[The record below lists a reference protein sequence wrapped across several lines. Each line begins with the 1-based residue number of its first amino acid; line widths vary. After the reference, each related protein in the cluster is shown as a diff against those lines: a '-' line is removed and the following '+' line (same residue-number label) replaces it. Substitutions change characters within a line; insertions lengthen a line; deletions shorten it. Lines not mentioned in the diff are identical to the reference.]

1 MRVPEKRV
9 KKKRVRI
16 LKRMQRKLLI
26 SFLIICA
33 LFVGLIGRLMFIEY
47 SSGERYEKIV
57 LSQQEYDSTTIPF
70 QRGNIVDS
78 KGTVLATSVDVYN
91 VILDCKVLNA
101 NDATVIASTVEA
113 VAECFPEI
121 GREAVEEELEDNP
134 DSQYSVL
141 AKKVS
146 YEEMSKFTDL
156 QEERREDDD
165 PDNNITGVWFEKEY
179 KRVYPYGS
187 MAAATLGFT
196 TSGNVGVVGL
206 ENQYNSVLNGVN
218 GRSYGYLNNDSDLER
233 TVIEAQ
239 NGNTLVTTL
248 DANIQSIVEQEIL
261 NFNQQYTNENGLGSK
276 NTAVLVMDPDT
287 GGILAMAQYP
297 GFDLNNPWDLSA
309 YYTPEE
315 LTAMSEQ
322 DQLNILNQLWKNY
335 AVTNTY
341 EPGSTAK
348 PFTVAGGLESGAL
361 KGDETFVCDGGEQ
374 IAGYN
379 VRCVN
384 RNGHGLETIQDAL
397 VNSCNDAL
405 MQMSYR
411 IGPVTF
417 SQFQSLF
424 GFGQR
429 TWIDLPGET
438 STASLIY
445 DEKALES
452 TINLATNSFG
462 QNFNVTMTQL
472 VSAFCSLVNGGYY
485 YEPHV
490 VKQIQDEDGSV
501 IETKDPVLLRK
512 TVSSET
518 SQMLR
523 TYMKATLDYGSGQGA
538 QVEGYD
544 IGGKT
549 GTAEKLPRGNG
560 NYLLSFIGF
569 APVDNPEIVIYVVV
583 DEPNTDAQADSGYAQ
598 RIAKAIMEEAFPYL
612 GITTI
617 NESGEETKTEGT
629 SVEQTEY
636 TDYDENYEETYDN
649 PDGSYIDE
657 DYDPDLDDWAAG
669 DTSE

>member
-315 LTAMSEQ
+315 LAAMSEQ

-411 IGPVTF
+411 IGPITF

-445 DEKALES
+445 DEEALES
-452 TINLATNSFG
+452 SINLATNSFG
-462 QNFNVTMTQL
+462 QNFNVTMVQMA
-472 VSAFCSLVNGGYY
+472 SAFCSLVNGGRLYQ
-485 YEPHV
+485 PHLV
-490 VKQIQDEDGSV
+490 ERITDDAGNTVQE
-501 IETKDPVLLRK
+501 IEPVLRKQTISKEVSDQMKQYLRAVV
-512 TVSSET
+512 TE
-518 SQMLR
+518 
-523 TYMKATLDYGSGQGA
+523 GSASIAG
-538 QVEGYD
+538 VDGYD
-544 IGGKT
+544 VGGKT
-549 GTAEKLPRGNG
+549 GTAQKFDTETGQRAEGK
-560 NYLLSFIGF
+560 YLVSFIGY
-569 APVDNPEIVIYVVV
+569 APQEHPEVLVYVIV
-583 DEPNTDAQADSGYAQ
+583 DEPNVEDQAHSSYA
-598 RIAKAIMEEAFPYL
+598 L
-612 GITTI
+612 GIAHNILQQILPYMNISRIT
-617 NESGEETKTEGT
+617 EE
-629 SVEQTEY
+629 
-636 TDYDENYEETYDN
+636 N
-649 PDGSYIDE
+649 PQ
-657 DYDPDLDDWAAG
+657 
-669 DTSE
+669 

>member
-1 MRVPEKRV
+1 
-9 KKKRVRI
+9 
-16 LKRMQRKLLI
+16 MQRKLLI

-309 YYTPEE
+309 YYTLEE

-462 QNFNVTMTQL
+462 QNFNVTMVQMA
-472 VSAFCSLVNGGYY
+472 SAFCSLVNGGKLYQPHLVERITDDAGNTVQEI
-485 YEPHV
+485 EPVLRKQTISKEVSDQMKQYLRAV
-490 VKQIQDEDGSV
+490 VTDGSASAAGV
-501 IETKDPVLLRK
+501 D
-512 TVSSET
+512 
-518 SQMLR
+518 
-523 TYMKATLDYGSGQGA
+523 
-538 QVEGYD
+538 GYD
-544 IGGKT
+544 VGGKT
-549 GTAEKLPRGNG
+549 GTAQKFDTETGQRAKGK
-560 NYLLSFIGF
+560 YLVSFIGY
-569 APVDNPEIVIYVVV
+569 APQEHPEVLVYVIV
-583 DEPNTDAQADSGYAQ
+583 DEPNVEDQAHSSYA
-598 RIAKAIMEEAFPYL
+598 L
-612 GITTI
+612 GIAHNILQQILPYMNISRIT
-617 NESGEETKTEGT
+617 EE
-629 SVEQTEY
+629 
-636 TDYDENYEETYDN
+636 N
-649 PDGSYIDE
+649 PQ
-657 DYDPDLDDWAAG
+657 
-669 DTSE
+669 

>member
-26 SFLIICA
+26 SFLIICT

-462 QNFNVTMTQL
+462 QNFNVTMVQMA
-472 VSAFCSLVNGGYY
+472 SAFCSLVNGGKLYQPHLVERITDDAGNTVQEI
-485 YEPHV
+485 EPVLRKQTISKEVSDQMKQYLRAV
-490 VKQIQDEDGSV
+490 VTDGSASAAGV
-501 IETKDPVLLRK
+501 D
-512 TVSSET
+512 
-518 SQMLR
+518 
-523 TYMKATLDYGSGQGA
+523 
-538 QVEGYD
+538 GYD
-544 IGGKT
+544 VGGKT
-549 GTAEKLPRGNG
+549 GTAQKFDTETGQRAKGK
-560 NYLLSFIGF
+560 YLVSFIGY
-569 APVDNPEIVIYVVV
+569 APQEHPEVLVYVIV
-583 DEPNTDAQADSGYAQ
+583 DEPNVEDQAHSSYA
-598 RIAKAIMEEAFPYL
+598 L
-612 GITTI
+612 GIAHNILQQILPYMNISRIT
-617 NESGEETKTEGT
+617 EE
-629 SVEQTEY
+629 
-636 TDYDENYEETYDN
+636 N
-649 PDGSYIDE
+649 PQ
-657 DYDPDLDDWAAG
+657 
-669 DTSE
+669 

>member
-1 MRVPEKRV
+1 
-9 KKKRVRI
+9 
-16 LKRMQRKLLI
+16 
-26 SFLIICA
+26 
-33 LFVGLIGRLMFIEY
+33 
-47 SSGERYEKIV
+47 
-57 LSQQEYDSTTIPF
+57 
-70 QRGNIVDS
+70 
-78 KGTVLATSVDVYN
+78 
-91 VILDCKVLNA
+91 
-101 NDATVIASTVEA
+101 
-113 VAECFPEI
+113 
-121 GREAVEEELEDNP
+121 
-134 DSQYSVL
+134 
-141 AKKVS
+141 
-146 YEEMSKFTDL
+146 
-156 QEERREDDD
+156 
-165 PDNNITGVWFEKEY
+165 
-179 KRVYPYGS
+179 

-462 QNFNVTMTQL
+462 QNFNVTMVQMA
-472 VSAFCSLVNGGYY
+472 SAFCSLVNGGKLYQPHLVERITDDAGNTVQEI
-485 YEPHV
+485 EPVLRKQTISKEVSDQMKQYLRAV
-490 VKQIQDEDGSV
+490 VTDGSASAAGV
-501 IETKDPVLLRK
+501 D
-512 TVSSET
+512 
-518 SQMLR
+518 
-523 TYMKATLDYGSGQGA
+523 
-538 QVEGYD
+538 GYD
-544 IGGKT
+544 VGGKT
-549 GTAEKLPRGNG
+549 GTAQKFDTETGQRAKGK
-560 NYLLSFIGF
+560 YLVSFIGY
-569 APVDNPEIVIYVVV
+569 APQEHPEVLVYVIV
-583 DEPNTDAQADSGYAQ
+583 DEPNVEDQAHSSYA
-598 RIAKAIMEEAFPYL
+598 L
-612 GITTI
+612 GIAHNILQQILPYMNISRIT
-617 NESGEETKTEGT
+617 EE
-629 SVEQTEY
+629 
-636 TDYDENYEETYDN
+636 N
-649 PDGSYIDE
+649 PQ
-657 DYDPDLDDWAAG
+657 
-669 DTSE
+669 

>member
-121 GREAVEEELEDNP
+121 GWEAVEEELEDNP

-462 QNFNVTMTQL
+462 QNFNVTMVQMA
-472 VSAFCSLVNGGYY
+472 SAFCSLVNGGKLYQPHLVERITDDAGNTVQEI
-485 YEPHV
+485 EPVLRKQTISKEVSDQMKQYLRAV
-490 VKQIQDEDGSV
+490 VTDGSASAAGV
-501 IETKDPVLLRK
+501 D
-512 TVSSET
+512 
-518 SQMLR
+518 
-523 TYMKATLDYGSGQGA
+523 
-538 QVEGYD
+538 GYD
-544 IGGKT
+544 VGGKT
-549 GTAEKLPRGNG
+549 GTAQKFDTETGQRAKGK
-560 NYLLSFIGF
+560 YLVSFIGY
-569 APVDNPEIVIYVVV
+569 APQEHPEVLVYVIV
-583 DEPNTDAQADSGYAQ
+583 DEPNVEDQAHSSYA
-598 RIAKAIMEEAFPYL
+598 L
-612 GITTI
+612 GIAHNILQQILPYMNISRIT
-617 NESGEETKTEGT
+617 EE
-629 SVEQTEY
+629 
-636 TDYDENYEETYDN
+636 N
-649 PDGSYIDE
+649 PQ
-657 DYDPDLDDWAAG
+657 
-669 DTSE
+669 

>member
-1 MRVPEKRV
+1 MPEKRV

-309 YYTPEE
+309 YYTLEE

-462 QNFNVTMTQL
+462 QNFNVTMVQMA
-472 VSAFCSLVNGGYY
+472 SAFCSLVNGGKLYQPHLVERITDDAGNTVQEI
-485 YEPHV
+485 EPVLRKQTISKEVSDQMKQYLRAV
-490 VKQIQDEDGSV
+490 VTDGSASAAGV
-501 IETKDPVLLRK
+501 D
-512 TVSSET
+512 
-518 SQMLR
+518 
-523 TYMKATLDYGSGQGA
+523 
-538 QVEGYD
+538 GYD
-544 IGGKT
+544 VGGKT
-549 GTAEKLPRGNG
+549 GTAQKFDTETGQRAKGK
-560 NYLLSFIGF
+560 YLVSFIGY
-569 APVDNPEIVIYVVV
+569 APQEHPEVLVYVIV
-583 DEPNTDAQADSGYAQ
+583 DEPNVEDQAHSSYA
-598 RIAKAIMEEAFPYL
+598 L
-612 GITTI
+612 GIAHNILQQILPYMNISRIT
-617 NESGEETKTEGT
+617 EE
-629 SVEQTEY
+629 
-636 TDYDENYEETYDN
+636 N
-649 PDGSYIDE
+649 PQ
-657 DYDPDLDDWAAG
+657 
-669 DTSE
+669 

>member
-287 GGILAMAQYP
+287 GGVLAMAQYP

-335 AVTNTY
+335 TVTNTY

-462 QNFNVTMTQL
+462 QNFNVTMVQMA
-472 VSAFCSLVNGGYY
+472 SAFCSLVNGGKLYQPHLVERITDDAGNTVQEI
-485 YEPHV
+485 EPVLRKQTISKEVSDQMKQYLRAV
-490 VKQIQDEDGSV
+490 VTDGSASAAGV
-501 IETKDPVLLRK
+501 D
-512 TVSSET
+512 
-518 SQMLR
+518 
-523 TYMKATLDYGSGQGA
+523 
-538 QVEGYD
+538 GYD
-544 IGGKT
+544 VGGKT
-549 GTAEKLPRGNG
+549 GTAQKFDTETGQRAKGK
-560 NYLLSFIGF
+560 YLVSFIGY
-569 APVDNPEIVIYVVV
+569 APQEHPEVLVYVIV
-583 DEPNTDAQADSGYAQ
+583 DEPNVEDQAHSSYA
-598 RIAKAIMEEAFPYL
+598 L
-612 GITTI
+612 GIAHNILRQILPYMNISRIT
-617 NESGEETKTEGT
+617 EE
-629 SVEQTEY
+629 
-636 TDYDENYEETYDN
+636 N
-649 PDGSYIDE
+649 PQ
-657 DYDPDLDDWAAG
+657 
-669 DTSE
+669 

>member
-1 MRVPEKRV
+1 MRVPEKRM

-121 GREAVEEELEDNP
+121 GREAVEEKLEDNP

-462 QNFNVTMTQL
+462 QNFNVTMVQMA
-472 VSAFCSLVNGGYY
+472 SAFCSLVNGGKLYQPHLVERITDDAGNTVQEI
-485 YEPHV
+485 EPVLRKQTISKEVSDQMKQYLRAV
-490 VKQIQDEDGSV
+490 VTDGSASAAGV
-501 IETKDPVLLRK
+501 D
-512 TVSSET
+512 
-518 SQMLR
+518 
-523 TYMKATLDYGSGQGA
+523 
-538 QVEGYD
+538 GYD
-544 IGGKT
+544 VGGKT
-549 GTAEKLPRGNG
+549 GTAQKFDTETGQRAKGK
-560 NYLLSFIGF
+560 YLVSFIGY
-569 APVDNPEIVIYVVV
+569 APQEHPEVLVYVIV
-583 DEPNTDAQADSGYAQ
+583 DEPNVEDQAHSSYA
-598 RIAKAIMEEAFPYL
+598 L
-612 GITTI
+612 GIAHNILQQILPYMNISRIT
-617 NESGEETKTEGT
+617 EE
-629 SVEQTEY
+629 
-636 TDYDENYEETYDN
+636 N
-649 PDGSYIDE
+649 PQ
-657 DYDPDLDDWAAG
+657 
-669 DTSE
+669 

>member
-309 YYTPEE
+309 YYTLEE
-315 LTAMSEQ
+315 LTAMSVQ
-322 DQLNILNQLWKNY
+322 DQLNILDQLWKNY

-462 QNFNVTMTQL
+462 QNFNVTMVQMA
-472 VSAFCSLVNGGYY
+472 SAFCSLVNGGKLYQPHLVERITDDAGNTVQEI
-485 YEPHV
+485 EPVLRKQTISKEVSDQMKQYLRAV
-490 VKQIQDEDGSV
+490 VTDGSASAAGV
-501 IETKDPVLLRK
+501 D
-512 TVSSET
+512 
-518 SQMLR
+518 
-523 TYMKATLDYGSGQGA
+523 
-538 QVEGYD
+538 GYD
-544 IGGKT
+544 VGGKT
-549 GTAEKLPRGNG
+549 GTAQKFDTETGQRAKGK
-560 NYLLSFIGF
+560 YLVSFIGY
-569 APVDNPEIVIYVVV
+569 APQEHPEVLVYVIV
-583 DEPNTDAQADSGYAQ
+583 DEPNVEDQAHSSYA
-598 RIAKAIMEEAFPYL
+598 L
-612 GITTI
+612 GIAHNILQQILPYMNISRIT
-617 NESGEETKTEGT
+617 EE
-629 SVEQTEY
+629 
-636 TDYDENYEETYDN
+636 N
-649 PDGSYIDE
+649 PQ
-657 DYDPDLDDWAAG
+657 
-669 DTSE
+669 

>member
-121 GREAVEEELEDNP
+121 GREAVEEELENNP

-248 DANIQSIVEQEIL
+248 DVNIQSIVEQEIL

-462 QNFNVTMTQL
+462 QNFNVTMVQMA
-472 VSAFCSLVNGGYY
+472 SAFCSLVNGGKLYQPHLVERITDDAGNTVQEI
-485 YEPHV
+485 EPVLRKQTISKEVSDQMKQYLRAV
-490 VKQIQDEDGSV
+490 VTDGSASAAGV
-501 IETKDPVLLRK
+501 D
-512 TVSSET
+512 
-518 SQMLR
+518 
-523 TYMKATLDYGSGQGA
+523 
-538 QVEGYD
+538 GYD
-544 IGGKT
+544 VGGKT
-549 GTAEKLPRGNG
+549 GTAQKFDTETGQRAKGK
-560 NYLLSFIGF
+560 YLVSFIGY
-569 APVDNPEIVIYVVV
+569 APQEHPEVLVYVIV
-583 DEPNTDAQADSGYAQ
+583 DEPNVEDQAHSSYA
-598 RIAKAIMEEAFPYL
+598 L
-612 GITTI
+612 GIAHNILRQILPYMNISRIT
-617 NESGEETKTEGT
+617 EE
-629 SVEQTEY
+629 
-636 TDYDENYEETYDN
+636 N
-649 PDGSYIDE
+649 PQ
-657 DYDPDLDDWAAG
+657 
-669 DTSE
+669 

>member
-322 DQLNILNQLWKNY
+322 DQLNILNQLLKNY

-462 QNFNVTMTQL
+462 QNFNVTMVQMA
-472 VSAFCSLVNGGYY
+472 SAFCSLVNGGKLYQPHLVERITDDAGNTVQEI
-485 YEPHV
+485 EPVLRKQTISKEVSDQMKQYLRAV
-490 VKQIQDEDGSV
+490 VTDGSASAAGV
-501 IETKDPVLLRK
+501 D
-512 TVSSET
+512 
-518 SQMLR
+518 
-523 TYMKATLDYGSGQGA
+523 
-538 QVEGYD
+538 GYD
-544 IGGKT
+544 VGGKT
-549 GTAEKLPRGNG
+549 GTAQKFDTETGQRAKGK
-560 NYLLSFIGF
+560 YLVSFIGY
-569 APVDNPEIVIYVVV
+569 APQEHPEVLVYVIV
-583 DEPNTDAQADSGYAQ
+583 DEPNVEDQAHSSYA
-598 RIAKAIMEEAFPYL
+598 L
-612 GITTI
+612 GIAHNILQQILPYMNISRIT
-617 NESGEETKTEGT
+617 EE
-629 SVEQTEY
+629 
-636 TDYDENYEETYDN
+636 N
-649 PDGSYIDE
+649 PQ
-657 DYDPDLDDWAAG
+657 
-669 DTSE
+669 

>member
-309 YYTPEE
+309 YYTLEE

-322 DQLNILNQLWKNY
+322 DQLNILTQLWKNY

-462 QNFNVTMTQL
+462 QNFTVTMVQMA
-472 VSAFCSLVNGGYY
+472 SAFCSLVNGGKLYQPHLVERITDDAGNTVQEI
-485 YEPHV
+485 EPVLRKQTISKEVSDQMKQYLRAV
-490 VKQIQDEDGSV
+490 VTDGSASAAGV
-501 IETKDPVLLRK
+501 D
-512 TVSSET
+512 
-518 SQMLR
+518 
-523 TYMKATLDYGSGQGA
+523 
-538 QVEGYD
+538 GYD
-544 IGGKT
+544 VGGKT
-549 GTAEKLPRGNG
+549 GTAQKFDTETGQRAKGK
-560 NYLLSFIGF
+560 YLVSFIGY
-569 APVDNPEIVIYVVV
+569 APQEHPEVLVYVIV
-583 DEPNTDAQADSGYAQ
+583 DEPNVEDQAHSSYA
-598 RIAKAIMEEAFPYL
+598 L
-612 GITTI
+612 GIAHNILQQILPYMNISRIT
-617 NESGEETKTEGT
+617 EE
-629 SVEQTEY
+629 
-636 TDYDENYEETYDN
+636 N
-649 PDGSYIDE
+649 PQ
-657 DYDPDLDDWAAG
+657 
-669 DTSE
+669 

>member
-309 YYTPEE
+309 YYTLEE

-462 QNFNVTMTQL
+462 QNFNVTMVQMA
-472 VSAFCSLVNGGYY
+472 SAFCSLVNGGKLYQPHLVERITDDAGNTVQEI
-485 YEPHV
+485 EPVLRKQTISKEVSDQMKQYLRAV
-490 VKQIQDEDGSV
+490 VTDGSASAAGV
-501 IETKDPVLLRK
+501 D
-512 TVSSET
+512 
-518 SQMLR
+518 
-523 TYMKATLDYGSGQGA
+523 
-538 QVEGYD
+538 GYD
-544 IGGKT
+544 VGGKT
-549 GTAEKLPRGNG
+549 GTAQKFDTETGQGAKGK
-560 NYLLSFIGF
+560 YLVSFIGY
-569 APVDNPEIVIYVVV
+569 APQEHPEVLVYVIV
-583 DEPNTDAQADSGYAQ
+583 DEPNVEDQAHSSYA
-598 RIAKAIMEEAFPYL
+598 L
-612 GITTI
+612 GIAHNILQQILPYMNISRIT
-617 NESGEETKTEGT
+617 EE
-629 SVEQTEY
+629 
-636 TDYDENYEETYDN
+636 N
-649 PDGSYIDE
+649 PQ
-657 DYDPDLDDWAAG
+657 
-669 DTSE
+669 

>member
-9 KKKRVRI
+9 KKKRDRI

-462 QNFNVTMTQL
+462 QNFNVTMVQMA
-472 VSAFCSLVNGGYY
+472 SAFCSLVNGGKLYQPHLVERITDDAGNTVQEI
-485 YEPHV
+485 EPVLRKQTISKEVSDQMKQYLRAV
-490 VKQIQDEDGSV
+490 VTDGSASAAGV
-501 IETKDPVLLRK
+501 D
-512 TVSSET
+512 
-518 SQMLR
+518 
-523 TYMKATLDYGSGQGA
+523 
-538 QVEGYD
+538 GYD
-544 IGGKT
+544 VGGKT
-549 GTAEKLPRGNG
+549 GTAQKFDTETGQRAKGK
-560 NYLLSFIGF
+560 YLVSFIGY
-569 APVDNPEIVIYVVV
+569 APQEHPEVLVYVIV
-583 DEPNTDAQADSGYAQ
+583 DEPNVEDQAHSSYA
-598 RIAKAIMEEAFPYL
+598 L
-612 GITTI
+612 GIAHNILQQILPYMNISRIT
-617 NESGEETKTEGT
+617 EE
-629 SVEQTEY
+629 
-636 TDYDENYEETYDN
+636 N
-649 PDGSYIDE
+649 PQ
-657 DYDPDLDDWAAG
+657 
-669 DTSE
+669 

>member
-315 LTAMSEQ
+315 LAAMSEQ

-411 IGPVTF
+411 IGPITF

-445 DEKALES
+445 DEEALES

-462 QNFNVTMTQL
+462 QNFNVTMVQMA
-472 VSAFCSLVNGGYY
+472 SAFCSLVNGGRLYQ
-485 YEPHV
+485 PHLV
-490 VKQIQDEDGSV
+490 ERITDDAGNTVQE
-501 IETKDPVLLRK
+501 IEPVLRK
-512 TVSSET
+512 QTISKEVSD
-518 SQMLR
+518 QMKQYR
-523 TYMKATLDYGSGQGA
+523 RAVVTEGSASIAG
-538 QVEGYD
+538 VDGYD
-544 IGGKT
+544 VGGKT
-549 GTAEKLPRGNG
+549 GTAQKFDTETGQRAEGK
-560 NYLLSFIGF
+560 YLVSFIGY
-569 APVDNPEIVIYVVV
+569 APQEHPEVLVYVIV
-583 DEPNTDAQADSGYAQ
+583 DEPNVEDQAHSSYA
-598 RIAKAIMEEAFPYL
+598 L
-612 GITTI
+612 GIAHNILQQILPYMNISRIT
-617 NESGEETKTEGT
+617 EE
-629 SVEQTEY
+629 
-636 TDYDENYEETYDN
+636 N
-649 PDGSYIDE
+649 PQ
-657 DYDPDLDDWAAG
+657 
-669 DTSE
+669 

>member
-121 GREAVEEELEDNP
+121 GREAVEEKLEDNP

-462 QNFNVTMTQL
+462 QNFNVTMVQMA
-472 VSAFCSLVNGGYY
+472 SAFCSLVNGGKLYQPHLVERITDDAGNTVQEI
-485 YEPHV
+485 EPVLRKQTISKEVSDQMKQYLRAV
-490 VKQIQDEDGSV
+490 VTDGSASAAGV
-501 IETKDPVLLRK
+501 D
-512 TVSSET
+512 
-518 SQMLR
+518 
-523 TYMKATLDYGSGQGA
+523 
-538 QVEGYD
+538 GYD
-544 IGGKT
+544 VGGKT
-549 GTAEKLPRGNG
+549 GTAQKFDTETGQRAKGK
-560 NYLLSFIGF
+560 YLVSFIGY
-569 APVDNPEIVIYVVV
+569 APQEHPEVLVYVIV
-583 DEPNTDAQADSGYAQ
+583 DEPNVEDQAHSSYA
-598 RIAKAIMEEAFPYL
+598 L
-612 GITTI
+612 GIAHNILQQILPYMNISRIT
-617 NESGEETKTEGT
+617 EE
-629 SVEQTEY
+629 
-636 TDYDENYEETYDN
+636 N
-649 PDGSYIDE
+649 PQ
-657 DYDPDLDDWAAG
+657 
-669 DTSE
+669 

>member
-248 DANIQSIVEQEIL
+248 DVNIQSIVEQEIL

-462 QNFNVTMTQL
+462 QNFNVTMVQMA
-472 VSAFCSLVNGGYY
+472 SAFCSLVNGGKLYQPHLVERITDDAGNTVQEI
-485 YEPHV
+485 EPVLRKQTISKEVSDQMKQYLRAV
-490 VKQIQDEDGSV
+490 VTDGSASAAGV
-501 IETKDPVLLRK
+501 D
-512 TVSSET
+512 
-518 SQMLR
+518 
-523 TYMKATLDYGSGQGA
+523 
-538 QVEGYD
+538 GYD
-544 IGGKT
+544 VGGKT
-549 GTAEKLPRGNG
+549 GTAQKFDTETGQRAKGK
-560 NYLLSFIGF
+560 YLVSFIGY
-569 APVDNPEIVIYVVV
+569 APQEHPEVLVYVIV
-583 DEPNTDAQADSGYAQ
+583 DEPNVEDQAHSSYA
-598 RIAKAIMEEAFPYL
+598 L
-612 GITTI
+612 GIAHNILQQILPYMNISRIT
-617 NESGEETKTEGT
+617 EE
-629 SVEQTEY
+629 
-636 TDYDENYEETYDN
+636 N
-649 PDGSYIDE
+649 PQ
-657 DYDPDLDDWAAG
+657 
-669 DTSE
+669 

>member
-462 QNFNVTMTQL
+462 QNFNVTMVQMA
-472 VSAFCSLVNGGYY
+472 SAFCSLVNGGKLYQPHLVERITDDAGNTVQEI
-485 YEPHV
+485 EPVLRKQTISKEVSDQMKQYLRV
-490 VKQIQDEDGSV
+490 VVTDGSASAAGV
-501 IETKDPVLLRK
+501 D
-512 TVSSET
+512 
-518 SQMLR
+518 
-523 TYMKATLDYGSGQGA
+523 
-538 QVEGYD
+538 GYD
-544 IGGKT
+544 VGGKT
-549 GTAEKLPRGNG
+549 GTAQKFDTETGQRAKGK
-560 NYLLSFIGF
+560 YLVSFIGY
-569 APVDNPEIVIYVVV
+569 APQEHPEVLVYVIV
-583 DEPNTDAQADSGYAQ
+583 DEPNVEDQAHSSYA
-598 RIAKAIMEEAFPYL
+598 L
-612 GITTI
+612 GIAHNILQQILPYMNISRIT
-617 NESGEETKTEGT
+617 EE
-629 SVEQTEY
+629 
-636 TDYDENYEETYDN
+636 N
-649 PDGSYIDE
+649 PQ
-657 DYDPDLDDWAAG
+657 
-669 DTSE
+669 

>member
-462 QNFNVTMTQL
+462 QNFNVTMVQMA
-472 VSAFCSLVNGGYY
+472 SAFCSLVNGGKLYQPHLVERITDDAGNTVQEI
-485 YEPHV
+485 EPVLRKQTISKEVSDQMKQYLRAV
-490 VKQIQDEDGSV
+490 VTDGS
-501 IETKDPVLLRK
+501 
-512 TVSSET
+512 T
-518 SQMLR
+518 S
-523 TYMKATLDYGSGQGA
+523 AAGVD
-538 QVEGYD
+538 GYD
-544 IGGKT
+544 VGGKT
-549 GTAEKLPRGNG
+549 GTAQKFDTETGQRAKGK
-560 NYLLSFIGF
+560 YLVSFIGY
-569 APVDNPEIVIYVVV
+569 APQEHPEVLVYVIV
-583 DEPNTDAQADSGYAQ
+583 DEPNVEDQAHSSYA
-598 RIAKAIMEEAFPYL
+598 L
-612 GITTI
+612 GIAHNILQQILPYMNISRIT
-617 NESGEETKTEGT
+617 EE
-629 SVEQTEY
+629 
-636 TDYDENYEETYDN
+636 N
-649 PDGSYIDE
+649 PQ
-657 DYDPDLDDWAAG
+657 
-669 DTSE
+669 

>member
-121 GREAVEEELEDNP
+121 GREAVEDNP

-462 QNFNVTMTQL
+462 QNFNVTMVQMA
-472 VSAFCSLVNGGYY
+472 SAFCSLVNGGKLYQPHLVERITDDAGNTVQEI
-485 YEPHV
+485 EPVLRKQTISKEVSDQMKQYLRAV
-490 VKQIQDEDGSV
+490 VTDGSASAAGV
-501 IETKDPVLLRK
+501 D
-512 TVSSET
+512 
-518 SQMLR
+518 
-523 TYMKATLDYGSGQGA
+523 
-538 QVEGYD
+538 GYD
-544 IGGKT
+544 VGGKT
-549 GTAEKLPRGNG
+549 GTAQKFDTETGQRAKGK
-560 NYLLSFIGF
+560 YLVSFIGY
-569 APVDNPEIVIYVVV
+569 APQEHPEVLVYVIV
-583 DEPNTDAQADSGYAQ
+583 DEPNVEDQAHSSYA
-598 RIAKAIMEEAFPYL
+598 L
-612 GITTI
+612 GIAHNILQQILPYMNISRIT
-617 NESGEETKTEGT
+617 EE
-629 SVEQTEY
+629 
-636 TDYDENYEETYDN
+636 N
-649 PDGSYIDE
+649 PQ
-657 DYDPDLDDWAAG
+657 
-669 DTSE
+669 

>member
-70 QRGNIVDS
+70 QRGDVVVS

-309 YYTPEE
+309 YYTLEE

-462 QNFNVTMTQL
+462 QNFNVTMVQMA
-472 VSAFCSLVNGGYY
+472 SAFCSLVNGGKLYQPHLVERITDDAGNTVQEI
-485 YEPHV
+485 EPVLRKQTISKEVSDQMKQYLRAV
-490 VKQIQDEDGSV
+490 VTDGSASAAGV
-501 IETKDPVLLRK
+501 D
-512 TVSSET
+512 
-518 SQMLR
+518 
-523 TYMKATLDYGSGQGA
+523 
-538 QVEGYD
+538 GYD
-544 IGGKT
+544 VGGKT
-549 GTAEKLPRGNG
+549 GTAQKFDTETGQRAKGK
-560 NYLLSFIGF
+560 YLVSFIGY
-569 APVDNPEIVIYVVV
+569 APQEHPEVLVYVIV
-583 DEPNTDAQADSGYAQ
+583 DEPNVEDQAHSSYA
-598 RIAKAIMEEAFPYL
+598 L
-612 GITTI
+612 GIAHNILQQILPYMNISRIT
-617 NESGEETKTEGT
+617 EE
-629 SVEQTEY
+629 
-636 TDYDENYEETYDN
+636 N
-649 PDGSYIDE
+649 PQ
-657 DYDPDLDDWAAG
+657 
-669 DTSE
+669 

>member
-1 MRVPEKRV
+1 
-9 KKKRVRI
+9 
-16 LKRMQRKLLI
+16 MQRKLLI
-26 SFLIICA
+26 SFLIICT

-462 QNFNVTMTQL
+462 QNFNVTMVQMA
-472 VSAFCSLVNGGYY
+472 SAFCSLVNGGKLYQPHLVERITDDAGNTVQEI
-485 YEPHV
+485 EPVLRKQTISKEVSDQMKQYLRAV
-490 VKQIQDEDGSV
+490 VTDGSASAAGV
-501 IETKDPVLLRK
+501 D
-512 TVSSET
+512 
-518 SQMLR
+518 
-523 TYMKATLDYGSGQGA
+523 
-538 QVEGYD
+538 GYD
-544 IGGKT
+544 VGGKT
-549 GTAEKLPRGNG
+549 GTAQKFDTETGQRAKGK
-560 NYLLSFIGF
+560 YLVSFIGY
-569 APVDNPEIVIYVVV
+569 APQEHPEVLVYVIV
-583 DEPNTDAQADSGYAQ
+583 DEPNVEDQAHSSYA
-598 RIAKAIMEEAFPYL
+598 L
-612 GITTI
+612 GIAHNILQQILPYMNISRIT
-617 NESGEETKTEGT
+617 EE
-629 SVEQTEY
+629 
-636 TDYDENYEETYDN
+636 N
-649 PDGSYIDE
+649 PQ
-657 DYDPDLDDWAAG
+657 
-669 DTSE
+669 

>member
-287 GGILAMAQYP
+287 GGVLAMAQYP

-348 PFTVAGGLESGAL
+348 PFTVASGLESGAL

-462 QNFNVTMTQL
+462 QNFNVTMVQMA
-472 VSAFCSLVNGGYY
+472 SAFCSLVNGGKLYQPHLVERITDDAGNTVQEI
-485 YEPHV
+485 EPVLRKQTISKEVSDQMKQYLRAV
-490 VKQIQDEDGSV
+490 VTDGSASAAGV
-501 IETKDPVLLRK
+501 D
-512 TVSSET
+512 
-518 SQMLR
+518 
-523 TYMKATLDYGSGQGA
+523 
-538 QVEGYD
+538 GYD
-544 IGGKT
+544 VGGKT
-549 GTAEKLPRGNG
+549 GTAQKFDTETGQRAKGK
-560 NYLLSFIGF
+560 YLVSFIGY
-569 APVDNPEIVIYVVV
+569 APQEHPEVLVYVIV
-583 DEPNTDAQADSGYAQ
+583 DEPNVEDQAHSSYA
-598 RIAKAIMEEAFPYL
+598 L
-612 GITTI
+612 GIAHNILQQILPYMNISRIT
-617 NESGEETKTEGT
+617 EE
-629 SVEQTEY
+629 
-636 TDYDENYEETYDN
+636 N
-649 PDGSYIDE
+649 PQ
-657 DYDPDLDDWAAG
+657 
-669 DTSE
+669 

>member
-322 DQLNILNQLWKNY
+322 DQLNILNRLWKNY

-462 QNFNVTMTQL
+462 QNFNVTMVQMA
-472 VSAFCSLVNGGYY
+472 SAFCSLVNGGKLYQ
-485 YEPHV
+485 PHLV
-490 VKQIQDEDGSV
+490 ERITDDAGNTVQE
-501 IETKDPVLLRK
+501 IEPVLRKQTISKEVSDQMKQYLRAVW
-512 TVSSET
+512 T
-518 SQMLR
+518 
-523 TYMKATLDYGSGQGA
+523 ATMWEARQ
-538 QVEGYD
+538 E
-544 IGGKT
+544 
-549 GTAEKLPRGNG
+549 LPRN
-560 NYLLSFIGF
+560 LTQRPDS
-569 APVDNPEIVIYVVV
+569 APRANIWCPS
-583 DEPNTDAQADSGYAQ
+583 SGMHP
-598 RIAKAIMEEAFPYL
+598 RNIRKCWSM
-612 GITTI
+612 
-617 NESGEETKTEGT
+617 
-629 SVEQTEY
+629 
-636 TDYDENYEETYDN
+636 
-649 PDGSYIDE
+649 
-657 DYDPDLDDWAAG
+657 
-669 DTSE
+669 

>member
-276 NTAVLVMDPDT
+276 NTAVLVMAPDT

-309 YYTPEE
+309 YYTLEE

-462 QNFNVTMTQL
+462 QNFNVTMVQMA
-472 VSAFCSLVNGGYY
+472 SAFCSLVNGGKLYQPHLVERITDDAGNTVQEI
-485 YEPHV
+485 EPVLRKQTISKEVSDQMKQYLRAV
-490 VKQIQDEDGSV
+490 VTDGSASAAGV
-501 IETKDPVLLRK
+501 D
-512 TVSSET
+512 
-518 SQMLR
+518 
-523 TYMKATLDYGSGQGA
+523 
-538 QVEGYD
+538 GYD
-544 IGGKT
+544 VGGKT
-549 GTAEKLPRGNG
+549 GTA
-560 NYLLSFIGF
+560 
-569 APVDNPEIVIYVVV
+569 
-583 DEPNTDAQADSGYAQ
+583 Q
-598 RIAKAIMEEAFPYL
+598 
-612 GITTI
+612 
-617 NESGEETKTEGT
+617 
-629 SVEQTEY
+629 
-636 TDYDENYEETYDN
+636 
-649 PDGSYIDE
+649 
-657 DYDPDLDDWAAG
+657 
-669 DTSE
+669 

>member
-121 GREAVEEELEDNP
+121 GREAVEEKLEDNP

-309 YYTPEE
+309 YYTLEE

-462 QNFNVTMTQL
+462 QNFNVTMVQMA
-472 VSAFCSLVNGGYY
+472 SAFCSLVNGGKLYQPHLVERITDDAGNTVQEI
-485 YEPHV
+485 EPVLRKQTISKEVSDQMKQYLRAV
-490 VKQIQDEDGSV
+490 VTDGSASAAGV
-501 IETKDPVLLRK
+501 D
-512 TVSSET
+512 
-518 SQMLR
+518 
-523 TYMKATLDYGSGQGA
+523 
-538 QVEGYD
+538 GYD
-544 IGGKT
+544 VGGKT
-549 GTAEKLPRGNG
+549 GTAQKFDTETGQRAKGK
-560 NYLLSFIGF
+560 YLVSFIGY
-569 APVDNPEIVIYVVV
+569 APQEHPEVLVYVIV
-583 DEPNTDAQADSGYAQ
+583 DEPNVEDQAHSSYA
-598 RIAKAIMEEAFPYL
+598 L
-612 GITTI
+612 GIAHNILQQILPYMNISRIT
-617 NESGEETKTEGT
+617 EE
-629 SVEQTEY
+629 
-636 TDYDENYEETYDN
+636 N
-649 PDGSYIDE
+649 PQ
-657 DYDPDLDDWAAG
+657 
-669 DTSE
+669 

>member
-462 QNFNVTMTQL
+462 QNFNVTMVQMA
-472 VSAFCSLVNGGYY
+472 SAFCSLVNGGKLYQ
-485 YEPHV
+485 PHLV
-490 VKQIQDEDGSV
+490 ERITDDAGNTVQE
-501 IETKDPVLLRK
+501 IEPVLRKQTISKEVSDQMKQYLRAVV
-512 TVSSET
+512 TV
-518 SQMLR
+518 
-523 TYMKATLDYGSGQGA
+523 GSASAAG
-538 QVEGYD
+538 VDGYD
-544 IGGKT
+544 VGGKT
-549 GTAEKLPRGNG
+549 GTAQKFDTETGQRAKGK
-560 NYLLSFIGF
+560 YLVSFIGY
-569 APVDNPEIVIYVVV
+569 APQEHPEVLVYVIV
-583 DEPNTDAQADSGYAQ
+583 DEPNVEDQAHSSYA
-598 RIAKAIMEEAFPYL
+598 L
-612 GITTI
+612 GIAHNILQQILPYMNISRIT
-617 NESGEETKTEGT
+617 EE
-629 SVEQTEY
+629 
-636 TDYDENYEETYDN
+636 N
-649 PDGSYIDE
+649 PQ
-657 DYDPDLDDWAAG
+657 
-669 DTSE
+669 

>member
-261 NFNQQYTNENGLGSK
+261 NCNQQYTNENGLGSK

-309 YYTPEE
+309 YYTLEE

-361 KGDETFVCDGGEQ
+361 KGDETFVCVGGEQ

-462 QNFNVTMTQL
+462 QNFNVTMVQMA
-472 VSAFCSLVNGGYY
+472 SAFCSLVNGGKLYQPHLVERITDDAGNTVQEI
-485 YEPHV
+485 EPVLRKQTISKEVSDQMKQYLRAV
-490 VKQIQDEDGSV
+490 VTDGSASAAGV
-501 IETKDPVLLRK
+501 D
-512 TVSSET
+512 
-518 SQMLR
+518 
-523 TYMKATLDYGSGQGA
+523 
-538 QVEGYD
+538 GYD
-544 IGGKT
+544 VGGKT
-549 GTAEKLPRGNG
+549 GTAQKFDTETGQRAKGK
-560 NYLLSFIGF
+560 YLVSFIGY
-569 APVDNPEIVIYVVV
+569 APQEHPEVLVYVIV
-583 DEPNTDAQADSGYAQ
+583 DEPNVEDQAHSSYA
-598 RIAKAIMEEAFPYL
+598 L
-612 GITTI
+612 GIAHNILQQILPYMNISRIT
-617 NESGEETKTEGT
+617 EE
-629 SVEQTEY
+629 
-636 TDYDENYEETYDN
+636 N
-649 PDGSYIDE
+649 PQ
-657 DYDPDLDDWAAG
+657 
-669 DTSE
+669 

>member
-26 SFLIICA
+26 SFLVICA

-462 QNFNVTMTQL
+462 QNFNVTMVQMA
-472 VSAFCSLVNGGYY
+472 SAFCSLVNGGKLYQPHLVERITDDAGNTVQEI
-485 YEPHV
+485 EPVLRKQTISKEVSDQMKQYLRAV
-490 VKQIQDEDGSV
+490 VTDGSASAAGV
-501 IETKDPVLLRK
+501 D
-512 TVSSET
+512 
-518 SQMLR
+518 
-523 TYMKATLDYGSGQGA
+523 
-538 QVEGYD
+538 GYD
-544 IGGKT
+544 VGGKT
-549 GTAEKLPRGNG
+549 GTAQKFDTETGQRAKGK
-560 NYLLSFIGF
+560 YLVSFIGY
-569 APVDNPEIVIYVVV
+569 APQEHPEVLVYVIV
-583 DEPNTDAQADSGYAQ
+583 DEPNVEDQAHSSYA
-598 RIAKAIMEEAFPYL
+598 L
-612 GITTI
+612 GIAHNILQQILPYMNISRIT
-617 NESGEETKTEGT
+617 EE
-629 SVEQTEY
+629 
-636 TDYDENYEETYDN
+636 N
-649 PDGSYIDE
+649 PQ
-657 DYDPDLDDWAAG
+657 
-669 DTSE
+669 

>member
-1 MRVPEKRV
+1 MIEPEKRA
-9 KKKRVRI
+9 KKKRVR
-16 LKRMQRKLLI
+16 LLRRMQRKLLI
-26 SFLIICA
+26 SFLAICV

-47 SSGERYEKIV
+47 TSGERYEKIV
-57 LSQQEYDSTTIPF
+57 LSQQEYDSTTIPY

-101 NDATVIASTVEA
+101 NDATVISSTVEA

-121 GREAVEEELEDNP
+121 GREAVEDELKNNP
-134 DSQYSVL
+134 ESQYSVM

-146 YEEMSKFTDL
+146 YEEMQKFTDL
-156 QEERREDDD
+156 QEERRQDDD
-165 PDNNITGVWFEKEY
+165 PDNNIAGVWFEKEY
-179 KRVYPYGS
+179 QRVYPYGS

-196 TSGNVGVVGL
+196 TSGNVGVIGL
-206 ENQYNSVLNGVN
+206 ENEYNSVLNGVN

-315 LTAMSEQ
+315 LAAMSEQ
-322 DQLNILNQLWKNY
+322 DQLNILNQLWRNY

-361 KGDETFVCDGGEQ
+361 RGDETFVCDGGEQ
-374 IAGYN
+374 IAGHN

-445 DEKALES
+445 DEESLGS

-462 QNFNVTMTQL
+462 QNFNVTMVQMA
-472 VSAFCSLVNGGYY
+472 SAFCSLINGGKLYQ
-485 YEPHV
+485 PHLV
-490 VKQIQDEDGSV
+490 ERITDDAGNTVQE
-501 IETKDPVLLRK
+501 IEPVLRKQTISKEVSDQMKQYLRAVV
-512 TVSSET
+512 TE
-518 SQMLR
+518 
-523 TYMKATLDYGSGQGA
+523 GSASMAG
-538 QVEGYD
+538 VDGYD
-544 IGGKT
+544 VGGKT
-549 GTAEKLPRGNG
+549 GTAQKFDTETGLRAEGK
-560 NYLLSFIGF
+560 YLVSFIGY
-569 APVDNPEIVIYVVV
+569 APQEHPEVLVYVIV
-583 DEPNTDAQADSGYAQ
+583 DEPNVEDQAHSSYAMG
-598 RIAKAIMEEAFPYL
+598 IAHNILQQILPYL
-612 GITTI
+612 NISRIT
-617 NESGEETKTEGT
+617 EA
-629 SVEQTEY
+629 
-636 TDYDENYEETYDN
+636 N
-649 PDGSYIDE
+649 PQ
-657 DYDPDLDDWAAG
+657 
-669 DTSE
+669 

>member
-462 QNFNVTMTQL
+462 QNFNVTMVQMA
-472 VSAFCSLVNGGYY
+472 SAFCSLVNGGKLYQPHLVERITDDAGNTVQEI
-485 YEPHV
+485 EPVLRKQTISKEVSDQMKQYLRAV
-490 VKQIQDEDGSV
+490 VTDGSASAAGV
-501 IETKDPVLLRK
+501 D
-512 TVSSET
+512 
-518 SQMLR
+518 
-523 TYMKATLDYGSGQGA
+523 
-538 QVEGYD
+538 GYD
-544 IGGKT
+544 VGGKT
-549 GTAEKLPRGNG
+549 GTAQKFDTETGQRAKGK
-560 NYLLSFIGF
+560 YLVSFIGY
-569 APVDNPEIVIYVVV
+569 APQEHPEVLVYVIV
-583 DEPNTDAQADSGYAQ
+583 DEPNVEDQAHSSYA
-598 RIAKAIMEEAFPYL
+598 L
-612 GITTI
+612 GIAHNILRQILPYMNISRIT
-617 NESGEETKTEGT
+617 EE
-629 SVEQTEY
+629 
-636 TDYDENYEETYDN
+636 N
-649 PDGSYIDE
+649 PQ
-657 DYDPDLDDWAAG
+657 
-669 DTSE
+669 

>member
-1 MRVPEKRV
+1 M

-26 SFLIICA
+26 SFLMICA
-33 LFVGLIGRLMFIEY
+33 LFLGLIGRLMFIEY
-47 SSGERYEKIV
+47 TSGERYEKIV

-101 NDATVIASTVEA
+101 NDATVISSTVEA

-121 GREAVEEELEDNP
+121 GREAVENELENNP
-134 DSQYSVL
+134 DSQYSVM

-146 YEEMSKFTDL
+146 YEEMQSFTDL
-156 QEERREDDD
+156 QEEQREDDD

-179 KRVYPYGS
+179 QRVYPYGS

-196 TSGNVGVVGL
+196 TSGNVGVIGL
-206 ENQYNSVLNGVN
+206 ENEYDSVLNGVN

-309 YYTPEE
+309 YYTQEE
-315 LTAMSEQ
+315 LATMSEQ
-322 DQLNILNQLWKNY
+322 DQLNVLNQLWRNY

-361 KGDETFVCDGGEQ
+361 TGDETFVCDGGEQ
-374 IAGYN
+374 IAGHN

-411 IGPVTF
+411 IGPATF

-445 DEKALES
+445 DEEALGS

-462 QNFNVTMTQL
+462 QNFNVTMVQMA
-472 VSAFCSLVNGGYY
+472 SAFCSLINGGKLYQ
-485 YEPHV
+485 PHLV
-490 VKQIQDEDGSV
+490 ERITDDAGNTVQE
-501 IETKDPVLLRK
+501 IEPVLRKQTISREVSDQMKQYLRAVV
-512 TVSSET
+512 TE
-518 SQMLR
+518 
-523 TYMKATLDYGSGQGA
+523 GSASMAG
-538 QVEGYD
+538 VDGYD
-544 IGGKT
+544 VGGKT
-549 GTAEKLPRGNG
+549 GTAQKFDTETGLRAEGK
-560 NYLLSFIGF
+560 YLVSFIGY
-569 APVDNPEIVIYVVV
+569 APQEHPEVLVYVIV
-583 DEPNTDAQADSGYAQ
+583 DEPNVEDQAHSSYAMGIAHNILQ
-598 RIAKAIMEEAFPYL
+598 QILPYMNITRI
-612 GITTI
+612 T
-617 NESGEETKTEGT
+617 ET
-629 SVEQTEY
+629 
-636 TDYDENYEETYDN
+636 N
-649 PDGSYIDE
+649 PQ
-657 DYDPDLDDWAAG
+657 
-669 DTSE
+669 

>member
-462 QNFNVTMTQL
+462 QNFNVTMVQMA
-472 VSAFCSLVNGGYY
+472 SAFCSLVNGGKLYQPHLVERITDDAGNTVQEI
-485 YEPHV
+485 EPVLRKQTISKEVSDQMKQYLRAV
-490 VKQIQDEDGSV
+490 VTDGSASAAGV
-501 IETKDPVLLRK
+501 D
-512 TVSSET
+512 
-518 SQMLR
+518 
-523 TYMKATLDYGSGQGA
+523 
-538 QVEGYD
+538 GYD
-544 IGGKT
+544 VGGKT
-549 GTAEKLPRGNG
+549 GTAQKFDTETGQRAKGK
-560 NYLLSFIGF
+560 YLVSFIGY
-569 APVDNPEIVIYVVV
+569 APQEHPEVLVYVIV
-583 DEPNTDAQADSGYAQ
+583 DEPNVEDQAHSSYALVIAHNILKQ
-598 RIAKAIMEEAFPYL
+598 ILPYMNISRITEE
-612 GITTI
+612 
-617 NESGEETKTEGT
+617 
-629 SVEQTEY
+629 
-636 TDYDENYEETYDN
+636 N
-649 PDGSYIDE
+649 PQ
-657 DYDPDLDDWAAG
+657 
-669 DTSE
+669 